1 MAIALELTVDDPDT
15 VLNAGEFG
23 AGALMRLQ
31 WSATQGGAYVDV
43 TGTGSTPTI
52 PIVTG
57 QRLYPGYDLN
67 GTASTWYRTQ
77 FENAGGT
84 ILSGYFAPFQP
95 SDSSSG
101 TYASLA
107 TFRAF
112 LRNQSTPAADAD
124 SDIELLALQAAARV
138 IDRECGRTFR
148 IATTATART
157 FNVGRLSGKGTWFP
171 RYGAEI
177 DDVTDTTGMTV
188 AFDASGNGSYTN
200 TTTGFRLAPFNA
212 PSIGMPYRTLLFN
225 VGVIPSIYGF
235 DAEGVQVTAK
245 WGWSA
250 VPAAVVNA
258 NLIQAARFLKRRD
271 SPYGIAGSPDMGNEM
286 RLLAKLDPDVALLLR
301 HYKVL
306 WGTA

>member
-1 MAIALELTVDDPDT
+1 
-15 VLNAGEFG
+15 
-23 AGALMRLQ
+23 
-31 WSATQGGAYVDV
+31 
-43 TGTGSTPTI
+43 
-52 PIVTG
+52 
-57 QRLYPGYDLN
+57 
-67 GTASTWYRTQ
+67 
-77 FENAGGT
+77 
-84 ILSGYFAPFQP
+84 
-95 SDSSSG
+95 
-101 TYASLA
+101 
-107 TFRAF
+107 
-112 LRNQSTPAADAD
+112 
-124 SDIELLALQAAARV
+124 
-138 IDRECGRTFR
+138 
-148 IATTATART
+148 
-157 FNVGRLSGKGTWFP
+157 
-171 RYGAEI
+171 
-177 DDVTDTTGMTV
+177 MTV

-200 TTTGFRLAPFNA
+200 TTTAFRLAPFNA